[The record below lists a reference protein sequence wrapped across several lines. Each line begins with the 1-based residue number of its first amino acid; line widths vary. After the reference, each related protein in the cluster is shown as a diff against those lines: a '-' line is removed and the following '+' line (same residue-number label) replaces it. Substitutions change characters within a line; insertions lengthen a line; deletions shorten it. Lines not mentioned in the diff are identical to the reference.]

1 MVFGQRLQR
10 GLVIGL
16 AGATWIAGAATL
28 RAAEGCAL
36 PTGGET
42 KVVSVSE
49 DGDIALADGRTA
61 KLAFVDVPEGF
72 AEAARASIVSTVGEA
87 VRVIHI
93 GASADRW
100 GRILALISP
109 SKSEAESGT
118 QEASL
123 GALLVRA
130 GLARVKPEPMSGVE
144 SLDCFKALLASET
157 VARRD
162 GAGLWA
168 DTRYALKDA
177 ADTAGLLALTGS
189 FAVFEGRVLSVGE
202 RRERTY
208 LNFGKRWSEDTTV
221 TIPQRVWSQL
231 GSRGLT
237 AKTLDGR
244 RVRVRGTVESRD
256 GPLVEVVTPDQ
267 IELVDGGR

>member
-1 MVFGQRLQR
+1 MVFGQRR
-10 GLVIGL
+10 IGTVILGL
-16 AGATWIAGAATL
+16 ASVILLASAA
-28 RAAEGCAL
+28 RPAAAEGCAP

-42 KVVSVSE
+42 KVVSISE
-49 DGDIALADGRTA
+49 DGDIELADGRIA

-100 GRILALISP
+100 GRILALIFP
-109 SKSEAESGT
+109 SKSAAESGA
-118 QEASL
+118 QDASL
-123 GALLVRA
+123 GALIVRA
-130 GLARVKPEPMSGVE
+130 GLARVKPEAMAGVE
-144 SLDCFKALLASET
+144 NLECFRAMLASET
-157 VARRD
+157 AARRA

-177 ADTAGLLALTGS
+177 ADTAGLLGLTGS

-221 TIPQRVWSQL
+221 TIPQRIWSQL
-231 GSRGLT
+231 AL
-237 AKTLDGR
+237 
-244 RVRVRGTVESRD
+244 VRGHNCDHSAAH
-256 GPLVEVVTPDQ
+256 LVTIGEPRLDSQ
-267 IELVDGGR
+267 DFGRPAR